1 MDFLNSFFFVIFDKK
16 VMRLIL
22 LLIFSHF
29 YFVVFSQK
37 YQTEL
42 KDVSNQEISVVD
54 FSELQHA
61 VFQCPECLNDPG
73 ISLVEIR
80 RKLAPNFPDE
90 DLDSFDNEF
99 QSWRETYPKEFSDYI
114 SFLREKLMKHQK
126 IINESK

>member
-1 MDFLNSFFFVIFDKK
+1 
-16 VMRLIL
+16 MRLIL

-61 VFQCPECLNDPG
+61 VFQCSECLNDPR